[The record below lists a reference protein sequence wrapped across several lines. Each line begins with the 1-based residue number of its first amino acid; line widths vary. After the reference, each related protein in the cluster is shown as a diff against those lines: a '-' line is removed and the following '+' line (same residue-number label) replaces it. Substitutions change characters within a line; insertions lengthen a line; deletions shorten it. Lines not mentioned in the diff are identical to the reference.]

1 MKLIELPRV
10 IKDGVITGALINVDH
25 IQSITYETSATNFAA
40 KTIYT
45 ITMYTGETHVS
56 SGRHHNDVYP
66 WMDFNHVL
74 SQLDR

>member
-10 IKDGVITGALINVDH
+10 IKDGVITGALINADH
-25 IQSITYETSATNFAA
+25 IQSITYQTSAFTFAA
-40 KTIYT
+40 QTIYT

-56 SGRHHNDVYP
+56 SGRRHNDAYP
-66 WMDFNHVL
+66 WMDLNHIL